1 MKLPQFSDV
10 ETPPPR
16 LDQQLVLLVL
26 CVYLLCSD
34 ALLLP
39 AQSSVLLLKFLVVE
53 LQCISPL
60 ENVDQ

>member
-1 MKLPQFSDV
+1 MWKPSA
-10 ETPPPR
+10 
-16 LDQQLVLLVL
+16 LDQQLVLLIL

-39 AQSSVLLLKFLVVE
+39 AQSSVLLLKFLVAE